1 MSSVRAKK
9 IFLPPRPADKDLQ
22 QQQMGWPLPDSSLPS
37 QDLRAVAALRSI

>member
-37 QDLRAVAALRSI
+37 KTPGPFAALRSI